1 MTNTK
6 ASQSTTR
13 RDIPSARRLLEARAT
28 ALQPKD
34 RPSGVCRTT
43 PPDTA
48 LPVDEER
55 EGDQPQ
61 EKAADS
67 SR

>member
-1 MTNTK
+1 MNDTK
-6 ASQSTTR
+6 ASQCTTR
-13 RDIPSARRLLEARAT
+13 RDIPSARRLLEARAS

-34 RPSGVCRTT
+34 RPSGVCRAT

-48 LPVDEER
+48 IPVDEER
-55 EGDQPQ
+55 EDEKEQ